1 MDGIIKDTVLG
12 GFTRACKLSAVKAE
26 NQESWNKLSLGSGG
40 GILVHSELRDL
51 EDASD
56 ALGTSPS
63 LLVLPPSCLPEKAS
77 PGCQNLRI

>member
-26 NQESWNKLSLGSGG
+26 NRESWNKLGLGSGG
-40 GILVHSELRDL
+40 GIQSSGTL

-63 LLVLPPSCLPEKAS
+63 LFVLPPSWLPERAS